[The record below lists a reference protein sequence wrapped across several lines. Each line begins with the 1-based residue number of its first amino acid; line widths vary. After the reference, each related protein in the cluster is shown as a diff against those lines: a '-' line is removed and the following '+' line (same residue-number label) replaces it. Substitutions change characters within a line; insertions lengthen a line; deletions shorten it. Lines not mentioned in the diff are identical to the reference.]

1 MRKKYQPSNKADSRI
16 RTDNLS
22 LKAIALPL
30 SYAGICAP
38 YKLPVRYSALF
49 PWKHFQRTSTKVKV
63 RIELT
68 IVDLWSTALPLGYF
82 TIYNTPSGCNLI
94 NSAIFSHGDDKS
106 ELDNRHCQASYHC
119 LAPIGLTTCKFHGSF
134 RIELY
139 CKQRFCFYCH
149 TATLTKFLCYTH
161 ISTLQGKLDCLS
173 FLHC

>member
-1 MRKKYQPSNKADSRI
+1 MWYGFEPRI
-16 RTDNLS
+16 KDLYLLNVLEECF
-22 LKAIALPL
+22 L
-30 SYAGICAP
+30 GIVLLWQTFP
-38 YKLPVRYSALF
+38 GVYSF
-49 PWKHFQRTSTKVKV
+49 RHTSTKVKV

-82 TIYNTPSGCNLI
+82 TIYNTPSGYNLI
-94 NSAIFSHGDDKS
+94 NSTIFSHGDDKS

-119 LAPIGLTTCKFHGSF
+119 LAPVGLTTCKFHGSF

-173 FLHC
+173 FLHCWLLLLTQ

>member
-1 MRKKYQPSNKADSRI
+1 M
-16 RTDNLS
+16 
-22 LKAIALPL
+22 
-30 SYAGICAP
+30 
-38 YKLPVRYSALF
+38 
-49 PWKHFQRTSTKVKV
+49 KV

-82 TIYNTPSGCNLI
+82 TIYNTPSGYNLI

-119 LAPIGLTTCKFHGSF
+119 LAPVGLTTCKFHGSF

-161 ISTLQGKLDCLS
+161 ILYASRQTRLFELPALLIIVAHSITVPQVLLLFGQHLL
-173 FLHC
+173 L